1 MKNFEEHLTPE
12 NSLIGGWYIDE
23 NICDEI
29 VNYYNKNDHLHQL
42 GNFGKNENLNFVDKD
57 VKESLDLV
65 IPQNYF
71 GHPFHNYRKQLNECL
86 SKYINKYNH
95 CNSYSYFNIN
105 ENYII
110 QKYPIGGGYKTWHF
124 EKAGI
129 KVFKRLLV
137 FMTYL
142 NTVEDGGTE
151 FLYQKLSTPAKKGL
165 TLIWPSQF
173 THTHRGIVSFSKEK
187 IIITGWYSFNE

>member
-1 MKNFEEHLTPE
+1 MYNFKEHLMPE
-12 NSLIGGWYIDE
+12 NSFIGGWYIDE

-29 VNYYNKNDHLHQL
+29 VDYYNKNNHLQQL
-42 GNFGKNENLNFVDKD
+42 GNFGKDENSNFVDKD
-57 VKESLDLV
+57 VKESIDLNV
-65 IPQNYF
+65 SKSYL
-71 GHPFHNYRKQLNECL
+71 GHPFYNYRKQLNECL
-86 SKYINKYNH
+86 SKYIDKYNH

-105 ENYII
+105 EDYLI
-110 QKYPIGGGYKTWHF
+110 QKYPIGGGYKSWHF
-124 EKAGI
+124 EKGSI
-129 KVFKRLLV
+129 KVCKRLLV

-142 NTVEDGGTE
+142 NTVENGGTE

-173 THTHRGIVSFSKEK
+173 THTHKGIVSLNKEK